1 MYSLDSDIYAA
12 LEGPRFIACIITLFL
27 FGVVT
32 TLGAEYYRVYSRID
46 RTSIKLLVLVSYLSL
61 ATQNLG
67 ILIRQYG
74 IVVDNPGSLEYLNT
88 ITTGV
93 LISGTV
99 APIPVL
105 LAKILYAERCFWVS
119 RNRYVV
125 GMAGILITL
134 STIGSVA
141 STVVRIQGG
150 VVVASE
156 NARYIL
162 FNRFF
167 LWTTLLCDIFLVG
180 TFYYFL
186 RRLRSGFT
194 QLDKII
200 TQLGRVAILAAS
212 ITTFAAFLAAVSEEI
227 PGMQNAYVV
236 FYQILPALYTLSILI
251 TLNTRN
257 QISKGIPTAL
267 ESVRAQ
273 YPMHMEKHI
282 TLMPYRSKMRP
293 SVQYKSGVTTVGS
306 RIGSTSQEGTRVDC
320 RSTTTVE
327 ILDLDSLDPDSILKT
342 LDKTIFPLLVPID
355 PHRYHQNFNDQQTKI
370 DEIRVPLRTYS
381 SPR

>member
-1 MYSLDSDIYAA
+1 M
-12 LEGPRFIACIITLFL
+12 
-27 FGVVT
+27 
-32 TLGAEYYRVYSRID
+32 
-46 RTSIKLLVLVSYLSL
+46 
-61 ATQNLG
+61 
-67 ILIRQYG
+67 
-74 IVVDNPGSLEYLNT
+74 
-88 ITTGV
+88 
-93 LISGTV
+93 
-99 APIPVL
+99 
-105 LAKILYAERCFWVS
+105 
-119 RNRYVV
+119 

-251 TLNTRN
+251 TRTSTTMLWRLVADSSITLVNTRN

-293 SVQYKSGVTTVGS
+293 SVRPIS
-306 RIGSTSQEGTRVDC
+306 
-320 RSTTTVE
+320 
-327 ILDLDSLDPDSILKT
+327 
-342 LDKTIFPLLVPID
+342 FPGIENGD
-355 PHRYHQNFNDQQTKI
+355 
-370 DEIRVPLRTYS
+370 
-381 SPR
+381 